1 MYITLTFQNVP
12 FTRRSSENCE
22 GVFDGRGGLAACKIC
37 RIGSNEMRTRAELGG
52 GKSGSSSELFSQR
65 FNITKRNAEDDADF
79 QGQSSQ
85 VYPISSSDFMK
96 L

>member
-1 MYITLTFQNVP
+1 M
-12 FTRRSSENCE
+12 
-22 GVFDGRGGLAACKIC
+22 AACKIC
-37 RIGSNEMRTRAELGG
+37 RIGSNEMRTRADLGG
-52 GKSGSSSELFSQR
+52 SGSELFSQR

>member
-1 MYITLTFQNVP
+1 MLLFQNVP

-52 GKSGSSSELFSQR
+52 GKSGSSELFSQR
-65 FNITKRNAEDDADF
+65 FNITKRNAEDDEDF
-79 QGQSSQ
+79 QGRTDSS
-85 VYPISSSDFMK
+85 YYE
-96 L
+96 